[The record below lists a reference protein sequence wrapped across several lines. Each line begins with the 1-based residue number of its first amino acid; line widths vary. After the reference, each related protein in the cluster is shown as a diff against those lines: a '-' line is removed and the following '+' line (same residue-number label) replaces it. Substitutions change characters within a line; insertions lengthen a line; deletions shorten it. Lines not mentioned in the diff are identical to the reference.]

1 MKQFSLQIIVT
12 IVLVSTAFAG
22 LAWWLFSDPTS
33 EFSVNLPGMDNRPA
47 NLKSAASMVEI
58 GEFYQW
64 FDSLKTD
71 LTGKWPR
78 FRGSNFDNKSKM
90 QVDVD
95 WGDQGPQ
102 IAWSV
107 DLGEGHAAPA
117 IYNGK
122 VYLLDYDE
130 AERTDV
136 LRCFS
141 LEDGTELWRRWYKN
155 PLKRNHGMSRTIPAV
170 NEKYVVT
177 IGPNCHVM
185 CVDADSGSF
194 RWGINL
200 VDDYNTK
207 VPLWYTGQCPLL
219 EDSIAVIAPGGKDLV
234 IGVDCDSGK
243 VVWRTPNPNNWDMSH
258 SSIMPM
264 TFNDKKMYVYC
275 AFGGIVGISAEE
287 EDKGTILW
295 ESSEWNPNVIAP
307 SPVILPDGRIF
318 VTAGYGAGSMMFQLV
333 FDNGEYRLNSLDKL
347 TPKDGLASEQ
357 QTPILYDGHLFC
369 VLPKDA
375 GPDRNQLVC
384 VDPDDVRSFV
394 WTSGKTTRFGLG
406 PFILLDDKFFV
417 LSDEGELT
425 VLKASVQS
433 YQEIAKA
440 KILDGHDAWGPI
452 AVADHRML
460 CRDSKKLVCIEL

>member
-1 MKQFSLQIIVT
+1 MKQFSLQILVT
-12 IVLVSTAFAG
+12 IVLISTAFAG
-22 LAWWLFSDPTS
+22 FAWWLFSDPTA

-64 FDSLKTD
+64 YDSLKTD
-71 LTGKWPR
+71 LAGKWPR
-78 FRGSNFDNKSKM
+78 FRGSNFDNKSTM

-102 IAWSV
+102 ISWSV

-141 LEDGTELWRRWYKN
+141 LKDGTELWRRWYKN

-170 NEKYVVT
+170 NDKYVVT

-200 VDDYNTK
+200 VDEYDTK

-234 IGVDCDSGK
+234 IGVDCDSGN
-243 VVWRTPNPNNWDMSH
+243 VVWRTPNPNNWGMSH

-264 TFNDKKMYVYC
+264 IFNDKKMYVYC

-318 VTAGYGAGSMMFQLV
+318 VTAGYGAGSMMFQLAYE
-333 FDNGEYRLNSLDKL
+333 NGEYHLNSLDKL

-433 YQEIAKA
+433 YKEIAKA